1 MSMVERN
8 ESHSFVS
15 ASIVSLSDREE
26 TYVWQESDDIICSES
41 LLSSSLMSV

>member
-8 ESHSFVS
+8 ESHSFVR
-15 ASIVSLSDREE
+15 ASIVSLLDREE
-26 TYVWQESDDIICSES
+26 TEVWQESDDMCSES